1 MTKRFL
7 PALCILLF
15 CSACYEPE
23 RNCQA
28 FKNGRFTF
36 SSEIGGETKTT
47 TFLREDSIEIDYFEG
62 KADTSSVRWINDCEY
77 VVKKL
82 HPANA
87 AEEKSIHMKILSTTE
102 GSYTFEYQIVG
113 TSDKSRGTAYKTD

>member
-7 PALCILLF
+7 PALGFLLIF
-15 CSACYEPE
+15 SACYEPE

-28 FKNGRFTF
+28 FRNGKFTF

-47 TFLREDSIEIDYFEG
+47 TFLRDDSIEIDYFEG

-102 GSYTFEYQIVG
+102 DSYTFEYQIVG

>member
-1 MTKRFL
+1 MTMRFL
-7 PALCILLF
+7 PALCILLI

-28 FKNGRFTF
+28 FRNGRFTF

-102 GSYTFEYQIVG
+102 NSYTFEYQIVG
-113 TSDKSRGTAYKTD
+113 TSDKSSGTAYKTD

>member
-7 PALCILLF
+7 PALCILLI

-28 FKNGRFTF
+28 FRNGRFTF

-82 HPANA
+82 HPTNA

-102 GSYTFEYQIVG
+102 NSYTFEYQIVG
-113 TSDKSRGTAYKTD
+113 TSDKSSGTAHKTD

>member
-7 PALCILLF
+7 PALGILLI

-28 FKNGRFTF
+28 FRNGRFTF